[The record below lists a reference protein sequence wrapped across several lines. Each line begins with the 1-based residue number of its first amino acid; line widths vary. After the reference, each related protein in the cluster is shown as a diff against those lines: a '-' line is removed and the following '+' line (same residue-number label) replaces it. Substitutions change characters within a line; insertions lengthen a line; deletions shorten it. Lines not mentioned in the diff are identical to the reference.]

1 MFRKLTS
8 TLRLHLTI
16 GQFLYL
22 CNGQKK
28 FREDLVFGSST
39 THEKGERPT
48 KSYFFNLEKRNYS
61 RRVISELELEEGDIM
76 TNEKQILSEIE
87 NYFLNLYSSKTDVS
101 EEHFS
106 SYVEQLEFPRL
117 SHEMSLKAEGLL
129 TYEECKES
137 LDTFSPG
144 KSPGED
150 GFTVEFYLTF
160 FDLIEED
167 LVNSLN
173 SAYQNG
179 ELSISQ
185 RRGVKFDTKR
195 RLFFTKTRK
204 LETNNSAEC

>member
-1 MFRKLTS
+1 M
-8 TLRLHLTI
+8 
-16 GQFLYL
+16 
-22 CNGQKK
+22 
-28 FREDLVFGSST
+28 
-39 THEKGERPT
+39 
-48 KSYFFNLEKRNYS
+48 
-61 RRVISELELEEGDIM
+61 
-76 TNEKQILSEIE
+76 
-87 NYFLNLYSSKTDVS
+87 NLYSSKTDVG

-106 SYVEQLEFPRL
+106 SYVEQLELPRL
-117 SHEMSLKAEGLL
+117 SHEMSLKAVGLL
-129 TYEECKES
+129 TYEEYNES

-160 FDLIEED
+160 FDLIGED

-173 SAYQNG
+173 SACQNG

-185 RRGVKFDTKR
+185 RRGVISLIPKE